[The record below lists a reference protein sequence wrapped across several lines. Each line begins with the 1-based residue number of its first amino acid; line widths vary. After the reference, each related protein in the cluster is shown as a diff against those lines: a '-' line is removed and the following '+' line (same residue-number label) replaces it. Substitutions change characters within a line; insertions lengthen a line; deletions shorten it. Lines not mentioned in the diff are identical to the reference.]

1 MIITIKR
8 ATEEGIKECTGEL
21 FEHEGYQYC
30 IGWVE
35 GSLQAIELST
45 GGSAAKDLDSVFI
58 DEDDSMEEYK
68 ANVQSIVRSRS
79 RLMDKAVI
87 KMIEILKGFNIPYPL
102 NNKVVL

>member
-8 ATEEGIKECTGEL
+8 ATKEGIKECTGEL
-21 FEHEGYQYC
+21 FEYEGYQYC

-35 GSLQAIELST
+35 GALQAIELST
-45 GGSAAKDLDSVFI
+45 GASAAKDLCSFFI
-58 DEDDSMEEYK
+58 DEDDSIEECK

-79 RLMDKAVI
+79 HLMDKAII